1 MGRAGRNAVAVVLVV
16 LGGCRGGTTVAPRA
30 APGQRH
36 VTVEEARAEAPAG
49 QAGRA
54 RMSEAEQDQIA
65 ARAERMSMAE
75 LAAAWSRMDGSREA
89 ARAVALRLALL
100 ARHAGDLGGARRW
113 LARAGKGARAT
124 AVARALDLDG
134 RPARATRIAVLLPL
148 SGRFARLGRE
158 MRLAIEIAAAPPVGE
173 SSEESVGE
181 GGSAGEGERD
191 REAEVSAQSARRVE
205 LRFFDTRGEEAE
217 AGRLVERA
225 AAEGAAGIL
234 GPVGQAEARAAAER
248 SIEHGLPIGLL
259 APASDDIGAAPEV
272 GVFRLWPS
280 AAWEAAEAARL
291 AVALGHDNLAVLHPR
306 DPQGSAQ
313 AEAFRRAAEE
323 SGARVVASGDY
334 DPAAKDLEPDIKRFL
349 GLDPST
355 NQRLRRH
362 LARRGRK
369 GWKSFSPDVPFDLL
383 YVPDQHRPAAL
394 IASYLPYF
402 NIEVRTA
409 DVMDTLS
416 LRRKHGGRV
425 PSVVQ
430 LLGSSGWY
438 HASLPARGGAAVDGA
453 IIVVPCATGDSAS
466 DSAADF
472 TERFEAAAGRPP
484 GPLAAQAYDAAQLF
498 LAARAAADQARDPR
512 SALGRALRTASL
524 PDGACGPSQ
533 MNRTGQV
540 DHPAA
545 LLRVDGSDFIPFEP

>member
-16 LGGCRGGTTVAPRA
+16 IGGCRGGATVAPRA

-36 VTVEEARAEAPAG
+36 VAAEEPRAVGEPAG
-49 QAGRA
+49 EAGRA
-54 RMSEAEQDQIA
+54 RMSGAEEDEVA
-65 ARAERMSMAE
+65 ARAERMSMAD
-75 LAAAWSRMDGSREA
+75 LAAAWARMDGSREA
-89 ARAVALRLALL
+89 ARAVALRLAVL

-113 LARAGKGARAT
+113 LARAGKGGRAA
-124 AVARALDLDG
+124 AVGRALDLDG
-134 RPARATRIAVLLPL
+134 RPARGTRIAVLLPL

-158 MRLAIEIAAAPPVGE
+158 MRLAIEIAGSPRVGDGE
-173 SSEESVGE
+173 SE
-181 GGSAGEGERD
+181 GEGER
-191 REAEVSAQSARRVE
+191 EGPTAGRVE

-217 AGRLVERA
+217 AGRLVARA

-234 GPVGQAEARAAAER
+234 GPVGQAEARAAAAR

-259 APASDDIGAAPEV
+259 APDETPAAPEV

-280 AAWEAAEAARL
+280 ASWEAAEAARL

-306 DPQGSAQ
+306 DPQGAAQ

-323 SGARVVASGDY
+323 SGASVVSSGDY

-355 NQRLRRH
+355 NERLRRH

-383 YVPDQHRPAAL
+383 YVPDEHRPAAL

-430 LLGSSGWY
+430 LS
-438 HASLPARGGAAVDGA
+438 ARPAGTTPACPR
-453 IIVVPCATGDSAS
+453 
-466 DSAADF
+466 
-472 TERFEAAAGRPP
+472 AAGRRSMAPSSWSPAPRETAPATPP
-484 GPLAAQAYDAAQLF
+484 PTSPSASRPRPDARPARSPPRHTTRPSSSSPLAPRPTGPEIRAPPSAAPCAPPASPTAP
-498 LAARAAADQARDPR
+498 AARRR
-512 SALGRALRTASL
+512 
-524 PDGACGPSQ
+524 
-533 MNRTGQV
+533 
-540 DHPAA
+540 
-545 LLRVDGSDFIPFEP
+545 

>member
-1 MGRAGRNAVAVVLVV
+1 VTTVGRAGRNAVAVVLVV
-16 LGGCRGGTTVAPRA
+16 LGGCRGGATVAPRA
-30 APGQRH
+30 APGERH
-36 VTVEEARAEAPAG
+36 VAAEEPRPAPPPG
-49 QAGRA
+49 LVSRGRL
-54 RMSEAEQDQIA
+54 SDAEQDQVA
-65 ARAERMSMAE
+65 ARADRMSAAD
-75 LAAAWSRMDGSREA
+75 LTAAWPRMDTSREA
-89 ARAVALRLALL
+89 AGAVALRLALL
-100 ARHAGDLGGARRW
+100 ARHAGDLAGARRW
-113 LARAGKGARAT
+113 LSRAGKAARAA
-124 AVARALDLDG
+124 AVARALDVDG
-134 RPARATRIAVLLPL
+134 RPARATRVAVLLPL

-158 MRLAIEIAAAPPVGE
+158 MRLAIEIAASPT
-173 SSEESVGE
+173 VGE
-181 GGSAGEGERD
+181 GDEESAGPGPP
-191 REAEVSAQSARRVE
+191 RVE
-205 LRFFDTRGEEAE
+205 LRFLDTRGEEAE

-234 GPVGQAEARAAAER
+234 GPVGQAEARAAAAR

-259 APASDDIGAAPEV
+259 APSETGAAPEV

-306 DPQGSAQ
+306 DAQGSAQ

-334 DPAAKDLEPDIKRFL
+334 DPAARDLEPDIKRFL

-355 NQRLRRH
+355 NERLRRH

-383 YVPDQHRPAAL
+383 YVPDEHRPAAL

-484 GPLAAQAYDAAQLF
+484 GPLAAQAYDAARLF
-498 LAARAAADQARDPR
+498 LAARAAADRAGDPR

-533 MNRTGQV
+533 MNPSGQV

-545 LLRVDGSDFIPFEP
+545 LLRVDGGDFIPFEP